1 MSNSSTYKFVYE
13 NITDATQIDSSVE
26 EMDLTTESYIE
37 NQIAEL
43 RYQRYE
49 EQLSATAATRKAGIY
64 EKTARN
70 ILKKYEDDNEK
81 KLFVKSIT
89 CDNRNFDRAMEL
101 CKTWALK
108 MSDFTKNPVFI
119 DEAGFHMHMIRNTAC
134 SRKEEP
140 ANTHVPAQRGTSL
153 TVFGTIYHR
162 GLVSLFVR
170 LLSASK
176 KQKIPGQSNAS
187 SPKQA
192 ITKSLHYLNFIL
204 LVLDVLDKHMQSVI

>member
-1 MSNSSTYKFVYE
+1 
-13 NITDATQIDSSVE
+13 
-26 EMDLTTESYIE
+26 
-37 NQIAEL
+37 
-43 RYQRYE
+43 
-49 EQLSATAATRKAGIY
+49 
-64 EKTARN
+64 
-70 ILKKYEDDNEK
+70 
-81 KLFVKSIT
+81 
-89 CDNRNFDRAMEL
+89 MEL
-101 CKTWALK
+101 CKVWALK